1 MPSGGKKSAA
11 AVRKFTS
18 VGILKI
24 RKERITSEK
33 VALGHMIY
41 RSYSVKK
48 KNFSS
53 RLPQTQKLF
62 TLTVKLT
69 DVDQQSLM
77 HH

>member
-1 MPSGGKKSAA
+1 MVPSGGKKSAA

-48 KNFSS
+48 KNSVPGCLKHKS
-53 RLPQTQKLF
+53 CLP
-62 TLTVKLT
+62 
-69 DVDQQSLM
+69 
-77 HH
+77 